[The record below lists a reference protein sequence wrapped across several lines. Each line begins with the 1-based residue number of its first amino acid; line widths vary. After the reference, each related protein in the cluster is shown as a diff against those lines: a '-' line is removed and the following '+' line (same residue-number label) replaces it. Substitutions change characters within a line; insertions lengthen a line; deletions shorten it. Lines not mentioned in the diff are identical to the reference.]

1 MEWRGFKKAE
11 EAFSFSLHDRVIF
24 HQEINSKYNYED
36 ERANLYGET
45 FKLEKKSN

>member
-36 ERANLYGET
+36 ERA
-45 FKLEKKSN
+45 KSLWRNF

>member
-24 HQEINSKYNYED
+24 HQEINSKYNYTKMKEQIFM
-36 ERANLYGET
+36 E
-45 FKLEKKSN
+45 KLLN